1 MRFMSGVIRGL
12 MDGMAEE
19 SYAVFQKKLVFTSL
33 PVEGIRIPRLRALVA
48 RCSPEERR
56 QFMDSCAFTS
66 FEEVL
71 VYGFCAGR
79 IRQPDA
85 LKKEL
90 DFLLPGFDNW
100 AHVDCVTAS
109 LSAIGKNRDYFLDA
123 YGGLTS
129 HEGEFYRR
137 FLAVMLMDFYMDNDF
152 VGTVADIY
160 KKIRRGSY
168 YADMAV
174 AWGLSVML
182 VKFPGVALPLIENG
196 SFSEFV
202 TKKTISKALES
213 RRTSDEI
220 KDKLRKLRKTL

>member
-48 RCSPEERR
+48 RCSPEGRR

-66 FEEVL
+66 FEEVR

-90 DFLLPGFDNW
+90 DFLLPRFDNW

-109 LSAIGKNRDYFLDA
+109 LSAIGKNRDYFLSPSKIEILFLQQSSLFYLELEMLHCLLIHPA
-123 YGGLTS
+123 YLCLIS
-129 HEGEFYRR
+129 SNNFLDIRWSSQCFRR
-137 FLAVMLMDFYMDNDF
+137 CVSRI
-152 VGTVADIY
+152 V
-160 KKIRRGSY
+160 
-168 YADMAV
+168 
-174 AWGLSVML
+174 LSRI
-182 VKFPGVALPLIENG
+182 F
-196 SFSEFV
+196 
-202 TKKTISKALES
+202 
-213 RRTSDEI
+213 
-220 KDKLRKLRKTL
+220 